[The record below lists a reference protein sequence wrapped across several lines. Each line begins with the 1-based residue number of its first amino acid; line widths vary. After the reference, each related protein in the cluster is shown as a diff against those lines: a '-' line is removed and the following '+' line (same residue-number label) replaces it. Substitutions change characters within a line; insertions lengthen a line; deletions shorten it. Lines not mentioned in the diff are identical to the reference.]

1 MDNTSFLCYN
11 KINKAKEKGMEK
23 KTDELD
29 KIISRIIANAKR
41 TRRKRELAEAG
52 KKIKAEL
59 GNFEYTQ
66 EEIEL
71 MFPFLAHKEFK
82 KPSNN
87 KIVPEDMLLT
97 VGEFTAKY
105 EAMPTE
111 TMVDG
116 DTIALANY
124 AIAVIE
130 EALKNKAIKSGKDLR
145 SALPEDAYKELAEL
159 IGATSLVTLILK
171 LTNKKLTEEMQLK
184 AKKARVV
191 KTPTGASSVLW

>member
-1 MDNTSFLCYN
+1 
-11 KINKAKEKGMEK
+11 
-23 KTDELD
+23 
-29 KIISRIIANAKR
+29 
-41 TRRKRELAEAG
+41 
-52 KKIKAEL
+52 
-59 GNFEYTQ
+59 
-66 EEIEL
+66 